1 MTRRSLLT
9 IAAVLA
15 TALVLTAV
23 ALAASQNVTQTAH
36 SGPVK
41 ATFSYTVTKDKS
53 GFPTYSN
60 ERLTIVR
67 AGTTAYNAAVTD
79 PNCKP
84 CTPGAFGQG
93 KSSVQVADIN
103 HTGEPNVIVTLYSG
117 GAHCCT
123 IAQLFTYAPATMA
136 YVKIEHNFAD
146 PAYKLE
152 HLGPGGVYRFV
163 SADARFGYVFTDF
176 AHSGLP
182 IQIWGVVN
190 GAFADVTR
198 SYPSLIAADAAKWLK
213 AAGGLK
219 TNAGG
224 LLAAWAADEEL
235 LGKNALVQST
245 VQSALKAGHL
255 KGNLVVNG
263 QKYVNRLN
271 SFLKKLGYEK

>member
-15 TALVLTAV
+15 AALVLTAV

-36 SGPVK
+36 SGQVK
-41 ATFSYTVTKDKS
+41 ATFSYAVTSSKS
-53 GFPTYSN
+53 GFQTYSN
-60 ERLTIVR
+60 EHLTIVR
-67 AGTTAYNAAVTD
+67 AGTTAYHAAVTD

-84 CTPGAFGQG
+84 CAPGVFGQG
-93 KSSVQVADIN
+93 KRSVQVTDIN
-103 HTGEPNVIVTLYSG
+103 HSGEPNVILTLYSG

-123 IAQLFTYAPATMA
+123 IAQLFTYAPASMA
-136 YVKIEHNFAD
+136 YVEIEHNFAD
-146 PAYKLE
+146 PAFKLE
-152 HLGPGGVYRFV
+152 QLGPGGVYRFI

-182 IQIWGVVN
+182 IQIWGFVN

-213 AAGGLK
+213 AFNGLK

-224 LLAAWAADEEL
+224 VLAAWAADEEL
-235 LGKNALVQST
+235 LGNNALVQST
-245 VQSALKAGHL
+245 LQSALKAGHL
-255 KGNLVVNG
+255 NGNLVANG
-263 QKYVNRLN
+263 QKYVTLLN
-271 SFLKKLGYEK
+271 KFLIKLGYEK